1 MKEIRILNVGAG
13 VGSTTVFELA
23 RMGEIPA
30 IDHGIFA
37 DTQEEPADVYAH
49 LQWMLSVTSFPIHV
63 VTAGKL
69 GNDLLAGRNAAGKQS
84 KKGRFASVPAFTTQD
99 HEQRDGRPATGCE
112 VGRTNRQCTSEYK
125 ILPIERH
132 IRSVILGLKKG
143 SRIPRDVR
151 VVQIFGLDDGEAG
164 RIAKVKKRYM
174 TSPFDCD
181 FPLAKLGMD
190 RNDCLRLLATR
201 VPHQVPRSAC
211 VFCPYRSNLEWQKL
225 RNEDPAGWARAVEID
240 DGIRD
245 PQARGTAGLRQSLY
259 LHRSAVPLKM
269 VDIDALAAKERAKPK
284 QPNLFAIHD
293 QCGEGMC
300 GV

>member
-23 RMGEIPA
+23 RMGDIPT

-37 DTQEEPADVYAH
+37 DTQEEPASVYAH
-49 LQWMLSVTSFPIHV
+49 LQWMLSVTPFPIHI

-69 GNDLLAGRNAAGKQS
+69 GNDLLAGRIAAGKQS
-84 KKGRFASVPAFTTQD
+84 KKRRFASIPTFTGPD
-99 HEQRDGRPATGCE
+99 HDDRESRQITGCE
-112 VGRTNRQCTSEYK
+112 VGRTPRQCTADYK
-125 ILPIERH
+125 IRPIDRH
-132 IRSVILGLKKG
+132 IRSVILGLGRGQRVPK
-143 SRIPRDVR
+143 DAR

-174 TSPFDCD
+174 ASPFDCD

-190 RNDCLRLLATR
+190 REDCLRLLADR
-201 VPHQVPRSAC
+201 VPHLVPRSAC
-211 VFCPYRSNLEWQKL
+211 VFCPYRSNLEWQRL
-225 RNEDPAGWARAVEID
+225 RDEDPAGWARACEID

-245 PQARGTAGLRQSLY
+245 PQARCAVGLRQSLY
-259 LHRSAVPLKM
+259 LHRSAVPLRM
-269 VDIDALAAKERAKPK
+269 VDIDRLAEKERARPK
-284 QPNLFAIHD
+284 QPDLFRVHD